1 MRQLAAFWLLLCVT
15 AVGLRA
21 AEKLPP
27 PPARYFNDY
36 AHVVSGDVAS
46 KLDQKLEDF
55 EKATSSQIVVAV
67 FDKLPANA
75 ALEDFT
81 VRSAQSWRVGGKTKD
96 NGAVLFVFVQDHK
109 MRIEVG
115 YGLEGALPDSICKRI
130 IDEQIAPRFRQGD
143 YAGGLTAGVDSL
155 MQAARGEYKGT
166 GRTANSQRAQFVRYL
181 PLIVLLGFFLLFVIS
196 RRRPGTVYSRRGI
209 SPWGGWYIGGGGW
222 GGGWSGGG
230 GGGGG
235 GFSGGGFS
243 GGGGSSGG
251 GGASGSW

>member
-1 MRQLAAFWLLLCVT
+1 MRQLAPVWFLIWSM
-15 AVGLRA
+15 AVALPA
-21 AEKLPP
+21 ADQLPSP
-27 PPARYFNDY
+27 PMRYFNDY
-36 AHVVSGDVAS
+36 AHVVSPDVAL
-46 KLDQKLEDF
+46 KLNQKLEDF
-55 EKATSSQIVVAV
+55 EKATSNQIVVAV
-67 FDKLPANA
+67 FDKLPPNA

-81 VRSAQSWRVGGKTKD
+81 VRTFKAWKVGQKGTD

-109 MRIEVG
+109 MRVEVG
-115 YGLEGALPDSICKRI
+115 YGLEGALPDAICKRI

-155 MQAARGEYKGT
+155 LQATRGEYKGS
-166 GRTANSQRAQFVRYL
+166 GRTANSRTQPLTPYL
-181 PLIVLLGFFLLFVIS
+181 PILIFIVILAFIILS
-196 RRRPGTVYSRRGI
+196 RRRSGTVYSRGGRRG
-209 SPWGGWYIGGGGW
+209 WGGWYLGSGGW
-222 GGGWSGGG
+222 GGGGWSS